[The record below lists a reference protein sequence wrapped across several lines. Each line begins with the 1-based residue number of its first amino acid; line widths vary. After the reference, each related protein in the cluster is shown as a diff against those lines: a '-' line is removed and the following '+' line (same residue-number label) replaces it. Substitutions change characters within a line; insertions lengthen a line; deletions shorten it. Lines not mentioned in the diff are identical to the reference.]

1 MKHISFKQSALY
13 GRVSEFIRWKEECG
27 GTVAYAYAYTEYTGY
42 VFDPPAGT
50 FDGLV
55 FSNDEDAVAFRLKF
69 GI

>member
-13 GRVSEFIRWKEECG
+13 GRVSEFLRWKEECG
-27 GTVAYAYAYTEYTGY
+27 GTVAYAYTEHTIGY
-42 VFDPPAGT
+42 EPVGT

-55 FSNDEDAVAFRLKF
+55 FSNEEDAVAFRLKF

>member
-1 MKHISFKQSALY
+1 MKHIYFKQSALY
-13 GRVSEFIRWKEECG
+13 GRVSEFLRWKEQCG
-27 GTVAYAYAYTEYTGY
+27 GTVTYAYTDNTGY

-55 FSNDEDAVAFRLKF
+55 FSDEEDAVAFRLKF